1 MEKPF
6 THPLQTVTQS
16 LFIFMRRK
24 PAPNELLEE
33 NGKASPM
40 ASTLWSQRDQLDL
53 ANVDQSII
61 QKVRIDLPSLNLR
74 CSVVLE
80 LGLCVRVPKFIL
92 KML

>member
-1 MEKPF
+1 
-6 THPLQTVTQS
+6 
-16 LFIFMRRK
+16 MRRK

-40 ASTLWSQRDQLDL
+40 ASTLWLQRDQLDL

-74 CSVVLE
+74 W
-80 LGLCVRVPKFIL
+80 LCVPVPKFIL